1 MKSKLYPFFVGLVL
15 VLLSYGTYLALNT
28 GVSKATASF
37 AKVDASPSPVTLTV
51 ETSANFVVGEPARID
66 SEESHVQE
74 QQTIVAVP
82 DATHITVAKLDHAH
96 SAAPDADGTLI
107 GFKVVDWTPASKML
121 NAPAPTETT
130 MGEIQRIFYYHVP
143 AATCAYTLFFI
154 NFVASIFYL
163 WKRSQKADMWAA
175 TSAEV
180 GLVFATVVLTTGP
193 IWGRVAW
200 NTWWAWEPR
209 LTTFLI
215 LWLLYVS
222 YLVLRRSAEAGSTSV
237 LAAAMAVFA
246 FLDVPF
252 SYIANRESLGFR
264 GHHPPPVT
272 LEDPR
277 MKFALMANMFAFLLF
292 AGLIA
297 WFRYQLEKTDRQI
310 AALHIQRA
318 TRGVMVSVA
327 VPVVFLFQ
335 VRQNLNPM
343 HYLYAAYIAA
353 WVIYIGYLLI
363 LMRKVARLR
372 REEEELLES
381 R

>member
-1 MKSKLYPFFVGLVL
+1 MNSKLYFFFVGLVL

-28 GVSKATASF
+28 GVSKSTFSF
-37 AKVDASPSPVTLTV
+37 VRVEASPSPVTLPV
-51 ETSANFVVGEPARID
+51 ASSANFVAGEPARID
-66 SEESHVQE
+66 SEESGVQE
-74 QQTIVAVP
+74 TQTIVAVP
-82 DATHITVAKLDHAH
+82 DATHITVARLDHAH
-96 SAAPDADGTLI
+96 DGAETSVEGTPL
-107 GFKVVDWTPASKML
+107 GFSVVDWTPVSNLL
-121 NAPAPTETT
+121 NAPAPTEST
-130 MGEIQRIFYYHVP
+130 MGEVQRIFYYHVP
-143 AATCAYTLFFI
+143 AATCAYCLFFV
-154 NFVASIFYL
+154 NFVASILYL
-163 WKRSQKADMWAA
+163 WKRGQKADMWAA

-180 GLVFATVVLTTGP
+180 GLVFATVVLITGP

-222 YLVLRRSAEAGSTSV
+222 YLVLRRSAEAGSSSV
-237 LAAAMAVFA
+237 LAAALAIFA

-252 SYIANRESLGFR
+252 SYVANRFGFR

-277 MKFALMANMFAFLLF
+277 MKFALMANMIAFLLF

-310 AALHIQRA
+310 AAIHIQRA
-318 TRGVMVSVA
+318 TRGVVA
-327 VPVVFLFQ
+327 SMALPAMFLFQ

-343 HYLYAAYIAA
+343 NYLYAAYIAA
-353 WVIYIGYLLI
+353 WAIYIGYLLL
-363 LMRKVARLR
+363 LMRKVARLK
-372 REEEELLES
+372 REEEELLEN
-381 R
+381 

>member
-1 MKSKLYPFFVGLVL
+1 MKSKLYPFLVGLVL
-15 VLLSYGTYLALNT
+15 VLLSYGTYLALT
-28 GVSKATASF
+28 KGVSKSTVSFVKVEASG
-37 AKVDASPSPVTLTV
+37 SPVTLPV
-51 ETSANFVVGEPARID
+51 VSSANFVVGEPARID
-66 SEESHVQE
+66 SEESKVQE

-82 DATHITVAKLDHAH
+82 DATHITIARLDHPH
-96 SAAPDADGTLI
+96 DGSVTVDGTMQ
-107 GFKVVDWTPASKML
+107 GFSVVDWTPASKML
-121 NAPAPTETT
+121 NAPAPTEST
-130 MGEIQRIFYYHVP
+130 MGDVQRIFYYHVP

-163 WKRSQKADMWAA
+163 WKRSPKADMWAA

-180 GLVFATVVLTTGP
+180 GLVFATVVLITGP

-222 YLVLRRSAEAGSTSV
+222 YMVLRRSAEAGSTSV
-237 LAAAMAVFA
+237 LAAALAIFA

-252 SYIANRESLGFR
+252 SYIANREGLGFR

-277 MKFALMANMFAFLLF
+277 MKFALMANMIAFLLF

-297 WFRYQLEKTDRQI
+297 WFRYQLEKTDREL
-310 AALHIQRA
+310 AAIHIQRA
-318 TRGVMVSVA
+318 TRGVTVSA
-327 VPVVFLFQ
+327 VLPVMLLFQ
-335 VRQNLNPM
+335 VRQNLNPT

-353 WVIYIGYLLI
+353 WVIYIGYLLL
-363 LMRKVARLR
+363 LMRKVARLK
-372 REEEELLES
+372 REAEELGAA
-381 R
+381 

>member
-1 MKSKLYPFFVGLVL
+1 MNSKLYLFFVGLVL
-15 VLLSYGTYLALNT
+15 VLLSYGTYLALT
-28 GVSKATASF
+28 QGVSKATVSF
-37 AKVDASPSPVTLTV
+37 AKVEASSSPVTLPV
-51 ETSANFVVGEPARID
+51 VSSANFVVGEPARID
-66 SEESHVQE
+66 SEESKVQE

-82 DATHITVAKLDHAH
+82 DATHITVARLDHAH
-96 SAAPDADGTLI
+96 DGSLADSNGTPQ
-107 GFKVVDWTPASKML
+107 GFSVVDWTPVEKML
-121 NAPAPTETT
+121 NAPAPTEST
-130 MGEIQRIFYYHVP
+130 MGEVQRIFYYHVP

-180 GLVFATVVLTTGP
+180 GLVFATVVLITGP

-222 YLVLRRSAEAGSTSV
+222 YLVLRRSAEAGSSSV
-237 LAAAMAVFA
+237 LAAALAIFA

-252 SYIANRESLGFR
+252 SYMANRFR

-297 WFRYQLEKTDRQI
+297 WFRYYLEKTDRELTAI
-310 AALHIQRA
+310 HIQRA
-318 TRGVMVSVA
+318 TRGMTVSAVLPVML
-327 VPVVFLFQ
+327 LFQ
-335 VRQNLNPM
+335 VRQNLNPT

-353 WVIYIGYLLI
+353 WVIYIGYLLL
-363 LMRKVARLR
+363 LMRKVARLK
-372 REEEELLES
+372 REAEELNET
-381 R
+381 

>member
-1 MKSKLYPFFVGLVL
+1 MNSKLYPFLVGLVL
-15 VLLSYGTYLALNT
+15 VLLSYGTYLALTN
-28 GVSKATASF
+28 GVSKSTVSLVKVEAS
-37 AKVDASPSPVTLTV
+37 ASPVTLAV
-51 ETSANFVVGEPARID
+51 VSSANFVAGEPARID
-66 SEESHVQE
+66 SEESGVQE

-82 DATHITVAKLDHAH
+82 DSTHITVARLDHAH
-96 SAAPDADGTLI
+96 DGTVADTDGTLK
-107 GFKVVDWTPASKML
+107 GFPVVDWTPVSKML
-121 NAPAPTETT
+121 NAPAPTEST
-130 MGEIQRIFYYHVP
+130 MGEVQRIFYYHVP
-143 AATCAYTLFFI
+143 AATCAYTLFLI
-154 NFVASIFYL
+154 NFVASILYL
-163 WKRSQKADMWAA
+163 WKRGEKADMWAA

-180 GLVFATVVLTTGP
+180 GLVFATVVLITGP

-209 LTTFLI
+209 LTTFLV

-222 YLVLRRSAEAGSTSV
+222 YLVLRRSAEAGSGSV
-237 LAAAMAVFA
+237 LAAALAVFA

-252 SYIANRESLGFR
+252 SYMANRFR

-277 MKFALMANMFAFLLF
+277 MKFALMANMIAFLAL

-310 AALHIQRA
+310 TAIHIQRA
-318 TRGVMVSVA
+318 TRGVMTSMA
-327 VPVVFLFQ
+327 IPAMFLFQ

-353 WVIYIGYLLI
+353 WVIYIGYLLL
-363 LMRKVARLR
+363 LMRKVARLK
-372 REEEELLES
+372 REEEELREAK
-381 R
+381 